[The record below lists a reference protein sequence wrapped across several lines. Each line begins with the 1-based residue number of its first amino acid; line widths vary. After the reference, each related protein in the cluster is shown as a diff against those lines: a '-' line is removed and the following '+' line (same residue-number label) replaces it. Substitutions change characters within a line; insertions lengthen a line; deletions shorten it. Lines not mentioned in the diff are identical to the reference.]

1 MSKIFF
7 SDLDGTLLTKEKK
20 IGPKTRRALD
30 DFVAAGNHFAICT
43 GRGMDSVQMV
53 REELD
58 LHYPGMYA
66 VAFNGAEIYDC
77 DAEETIFRVGVPM
90 DLVPGIF
97 QTAQEYDIHC
107 HTYTSDALVSPDE
120 GEAMLYYN
128 RVIRRPII
136 VTNDIV
142 AALPEDPCKVIAIE
156 LHDAERLER
165 FRGAIMERFG
175 DTLTTVYSNPYYLE
189 IFRKEAGKGSA
200 VIRLAAHLGIR
211 LEDTIAAGDEQN
223 DISMIEAA
231 GLGIAMCNAT
241 EEVKKSADVI
251 TAYDND
257 HDGLAEYLK
266 V

>member
-1 MSKIFF
+1 
-7 SDLDGTLLTKEKK
+7 
-20 IGPKTRRALD
+20 
-30 DFVAAGNHFAICT
+30 
-43 GRGMDSVQMV
+43 
-53 REELD
+53 
-58 LHYPGMYA
+58 
-66 VAFNGAEIYDC
+66 
-77 DAEETIFRVGVPM
+77 
-90 DLVPGIF
+90 
-97 QTAQEYDIHC
+97 
-107 HTYTSDALVSPDE
+107 
-120 GEAMLYYN
+120 MLYYN

-241 EEVKKSADVI
+241 EEGKKSADVI